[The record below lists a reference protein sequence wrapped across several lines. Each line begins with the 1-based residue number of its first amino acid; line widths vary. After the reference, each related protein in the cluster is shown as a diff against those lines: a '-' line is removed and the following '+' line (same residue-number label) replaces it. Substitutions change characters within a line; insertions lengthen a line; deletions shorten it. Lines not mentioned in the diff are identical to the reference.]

1 MIDISFQ
8 LDTLIVWILVGLV
21 AGFLA
26 SHAMLGHGMGLVSDV
41 LVGILG
47 AIVGGFLASYLDVR
61 ITVAG
66 HPVISEMI
74 MAFLGA
80 VILLLLL
87 RILGLGRS
95 RRGAY

>member
-1 MIDISFQ
+1 MIDVSFQ

-21 AGFLA
+21 AGFVA
-26 SHAMLGHGMGLVSDV
+26 SHAMLGHGMGIITDV

-47 AIVGGFLASYLDVR
+47 AIVGGFLASYFDVR

-74 MAFLGA
+74 MAFVGA
-80 VILLLLL
+80 MILLLLL
-87 RILGLGRS
+87 RLFGLGRS